1 MGALQSLMSWWA
13 VYYADHQMASLIVR
27 YLHLAGLVV
36 GAGTAV
42 AMDRQV
48 LYAAWRPGAAT
59 CGSSIEAV
67 RRSHAVVVPA
77 LGVVVGT
84 GLLMTLADLPT
95 FQASPLF
102 WIKMASVAVLLVNG
116 ALLLSAERACAA
128 RGAAAG
134 WPRLVMASGASLVLW
149 FFILWMGAWLT
160 VAA

>member
-27 YLHLAGLVV
+27 YLHLAGLMV
-36 GAGTAV
+36 GGGTAL
-42 AMDRQV
+42 AMDRLV

-59 CGSSIEAV
+59 PSSAVEAV
-67 RRSHAVVVPA
+67 RHSHAWVVPA

-102 WIKMASVAVLLVNG
+102 WVKMASVVVLLTNG
-116 ALLLSAERACAA
+116 GLLLAAERTCAA
-128 RGAAAG
+128 RGVAAG
-134 WPRLVMASGASLVLW
+134 WARLVTSSGASLVLW
-149 FFILWMGAWLT
+149 LFILWMGAWLT